1 MKIGRKIITFWKMA
15 HFSQVYLRNH
25 NRWRKYFHILTKGLN
40 MINSKKKQHQNWMK
54 NKNLYYIHAKYAN
67 FRTWPQFRPFSK

>member
-25 NRWRKYFHILTKGLN
+25 NRWRKYVHILTKGLN
-40 MINSKKKQHQNWMK
+40 MINSKKKQYQNWMK
-54 NKNLYYIHAKYAN
+54 NKRFILYTFQICKFQNMA
-67 FRTWPQFRPFSK
+67 SI